1 VWGSFGFVLEEID
14 PHHHFVK
21 TALKDAVDH
30 AALLLHAFAE
40 PNDETFQEA
49 VETVDDRI
57 VATAREFFDLMRY
70 SGATLRLIAGA
81 SDTSFNTDAVIR
93 AAERA
98 DTTAVEDVQEVI
110 DGELGGFLPDAHQ
123 FEFRTSGPRG
133 TIRGKV
139 ERAIPASELAEFNR
153 SFVNVPAKA
162 HIQVKVVRRSGQ
174 VVRESFTLFKLEP
187 AGWLPPAVPALPS
200 PIRG

>member
-1 VWGSFGFVLEEID
+1 
-14 PHHHFVK
+14 
-21 TALKDAVDH
+21 
-30 AALLLHAFAE
+30 
-40 PNDETFQEA
+40 

-70 SGATLRLIAGA
+70 SGAPLRLVAGA
-81 SDTSFNTDAVIR
+81 SDTSFTTDAVVR

-98 DTTAVEDVQEVI
+98 DTTAVEEVQEVI
-110 DGELGGFLPDAHQ
+110 DGQLGGFLPDAHQ
-123 FEFRTSGPRG
+123 FEFRTLGPRG

-139 ERAIPASELAEFNR
+139 ERGISASELADFNR
-153 SFVNVPAKA
+153 RFVNVPAKA

-174 VVRESFTLFKLEP
+174 VVRESFTLFRLEP
-187 AGWLPPAVPALPS
+187 TGLLPPWAPALPS